1 MLPRMADKM
10 VYRTTVEALLQRTL
24 KARGALSPSVVVKL
38 KALGVDPEAV
48 SDVPKATWQSV
59 LSLAAEV
66 LSPGHPREA
75 QLRTLGGEL
84 LRAWNQTLPGKVL
97 FTTLRVIGVRR
108 GLHRMTT
115 NFRSSNS
122 YTTST
127 AKDLGPN
134 DVEVWMSDV
143 NGAPSY
149 IQGLMHA
156 AVELAG
162 GKSVT
167 VEVTATEGDSAT
179 YRIRWQ

>member
-1 MLPRMADKM
+1 MLRAMAEKI
-10 VYRTTVEALLQRTL
+10 VFRTTVEALLQRTL
-24 KARGALSPSVVVKL
+24 RAKGRLTPAVVEKL
-38 KALGVDPEAV
+38 KTLGVDPEAPR
-48 SDVPKATWQSV
+48 DVPKATWQS
-59 LSLAAEV
+59 LLWFAAEL
-66 LSPGHPREA
+66 LSPGAA
-75 QLRTLGGEL
+75 QEQQLHTLGGEL
-84 LRAWNQTLPGKVL
+84 LRAWNETLPGKVL

-108 GLHRMTT
+108 GLHRMSA

-134 DVEVWMSDV
+134 DVEVWISDV
-143 NGAPSY
+143 NGAPTY

-162 GKSVT
+162 GKGIT
-167 VEVTATEGDSAT
+167 VEITATEADSAT

>member
-1 MLPRMADKM
+1 MAEKM

-24 KARGALSPSVVVKL
+24 KARGALNSTVLEKL
-38 KALGVDPEAV
+38 SALGVDPAAPK
-48 SDVPKATWQSV
+48 DVPKATWQALLW
-59 LSLAAEV
+59 LSAEV
-66 LSPGHPREA
+66 LFPGRPREA
-75 QLRTLGGEL
+75 QLHALGGQL
-84 LRAWNQTLPGKVL
+84 LRAWNETLPGKVL

-108 GLHRMTT
+108 GLHRMST

-134 DVEVWMSDV
+134 DVEVWISDV
-143 NGAPSY
+143 NGAPTY

-162 GKSVT
+162 GTGVG
-167 VEVTATEGDSAT
+167 VDITAAEGDSAT
-179 YRIRWQ
+179 YRIRWA

>member
-1 MLPRMADKM
+1 MAEKL
-10 VYRTTVEALLQRTL
+10 VFRTTVEALLQRTL
-24 KARGALSPSVVVKL
+24 RAQGRLTPAVVEKL
-38 KALGVDPEAV
+38 KALGVDPAV
-48 SDVPKATWQSV
+48 PRDVPKATWQA
-59 LSLAAEV
+59 LLWFAAEL
-66 LSPGHPREA
+66 LSPGAPQEE
-75 QLRTLGGEL
+75 QLRVLGREL
-84 LRAWNQTLPGKVL
+84 LRAWNGTLPGKVL

-108 GLHRMTT
+108 GLHRMST

-134 DVEVWMSDV
+134 DVEVWISDV

-162 GKSVT
+162 GKGIT
-167 VEVTATEGDSAT
+167 VDIASTEGDSAT